1 MKSAF
6 NTMLD
11 AVKRDIASRFSHL
24 KEQQLLKVGIA
35 NTLMDPDKFENF
47 RKEMKENFPD
57 MELIYLPLT
66 MSIGTHTGP
75 GALGIGTFRVHR
87 NDR

>member
-1 MKSAF
+1 
-6 NTMLD
+6 
-11 AVKRDIASRFSHL
+11 
-24 KEQQLLKVGIA
+24 
-35 NTLMDPDKFENF
+35 MDPDKFENF

-57 MELIYLPLT
+57 MELVYLPLT